1 VRIFPPFFALLGLC
15 LTTSVAHGQTPS
27 AASSTGDA
35 ARGAASFE
43 RAQAAWNRGEFDTAE
58 TLYREALDQGG
69 LPKKDVL
76 EAYVFMGSARAVQ
89 GKKEPALVAFRE
101 AALLDPKFKT
111 PSEAGKKANQLA
123 EVARKQQAKIGQLA
137 LKAEMPQS
145 VGAAQAFPI
154 NVSLDP
160 SHVAILTR
168 VGVSVNDGLG
178 QKPFVFEQPAAAQLR
193 FNVPASI
200 AVADARL
207 IVKLVGLDAHDN
219 ELVTTEGHVQ
229 VGAVGSKGVP
239 IAVAGSGTTN
249 APGDTTPKKDATSSK
264 SIWSTPW
271 PYLIG
276 GVALAG
282 AGGAVYFATRPG
294 DSVTVTAVHVQ
305 AVR

>member
-15 LTTSVAHGQTPS
+15 LTTSVAYGQAP
-27 AASSTGDA
+27 DA
-35 ARGAASFE
+35 PRGAASFE

-69 LPKKDVL
+69 LQKKDVL

-111 PSEAGKKANQLA
+111 PGEAGKKANQLA

-137 LKAEMPQS
+137 IKADIPQS
-145 VGAAQAFPI
+145 VAVAQAFPI
-154 NVSLDP
+154 NVTLDP

-168 VGVSVNDGLG
+168 IGVSVNDGLG

-193 FNVPASI
+193 FNVPGNF

-229 VGAVGSKGVP
+229 VGAAGTKGAP
-239 IAVAGSGTTN
+239 IAAVSTSA
-249 APGDTTPKKDATSSK
+249 AGDTGPKKDADKGSSK
-264 SIWSTPW
+264 SMWSTPW

-294 DSVTVTAVHVQ
+294 DQVTVTAVHVQ

>member
-1 VRIFPPFFALLGLC
+1 MRIFPPFFALGLC
-15 LTTSVAHGQTPS
+15 LTTTVVHGQMLP
-27 AASSTGDA
+27 AASSSGDE

-69 LPKKDVL
+69 LAKKDVL

-89 GKKEPALVAFRE
+89 GKKEPALVAFRQ
-101 AALLDPKFKT
+101 AALLDPKFK
-111 PSEAGKKANQLA
+111 PPGEAGKKANQLA

-145 VGAAQAFPI
+145 VGVAQAFPI
-154 NVSLDP
+154 DVTLDP

-178 QKPFVFEQPAAAQLR
+178 QKPFVFEQPAAAQLH

-229 VGAVGSKGVP
+229 VGGAGTKGAV
-239 IAVAGSGTTN
+239 VAGKTDAAGNTT
-249 APGDTTPKKDATSSK
+249 AKKDATSSR

-276 GVALAG
+276 GVALVG